1 MIHLASL
8 RSGKFQGNCT
18 NAIAL
23 GKVRR
28 MLLPSVLA
36 LILLCFWPATAT
48 SGQGAF
54 AFHVAAGSCAK
65 LCSPEAL
72 APPPR
77 SAGARQM
84 FDPDTVACI

>member
-36 LILLCFWPATAT
+36 
-48 SGQGAF
+48 
-54 AFHVAAGSCAK
+54 
-65 LCSPEAL
+65 
-72 APPPR
+72 PPPR
-77 SAGARQM
+77 LAGARQM
-84 FDPDTVACI
+84 FDPDAAACI